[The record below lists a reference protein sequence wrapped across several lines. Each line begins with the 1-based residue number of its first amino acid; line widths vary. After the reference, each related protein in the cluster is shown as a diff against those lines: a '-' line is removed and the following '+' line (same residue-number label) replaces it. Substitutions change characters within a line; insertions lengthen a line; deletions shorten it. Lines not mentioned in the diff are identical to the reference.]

1 MEAQIHK
8 FICIVLT
15 CKLARTCIM
24 KIFVF
29 RLHLDP
35 RAAAT
40 ANLFMDA
47 MCIGEKIIN
56 DKYCFVL

>member
-1 MEAQIHK
+1 
-8 FICIVLT
+8 
-15 CKLARTCIM
+15 M

-29 RLHLDP
+29 LLGLDP
-35 RAAAT
+35 RATAT

-56 DKYCFVL
+56 DEYYFILKIETGSNS